1 MKFKFIC
8 LLCLSLI
15 FLFSSCI
22 ADTQNA
28 PPPKTSVAFSTEG
41 TTQHSTIEE
50 ETHLQT
56 SSASEQT
63 PTQITWTDD
72 DLIPFEIGCIQGW
85 DMLLIRWGDVIEN
98 NRYSYP
104 VQYDYINNK
113 PIYEIDLIAVKIEIV
128 DMLSIKNQYLSYE
141 TLKWVWIPVS
151 ELDRVTKGECAII
164 LPFSIDLDNKIGVI
178 SPDLAVNHNYTTNII
193 PITDGKLQ
201 LQKDETQI
209 WSNEIKVLFDFNR
222 WAKESGIDV
231 PVFEDGMALS
241 QFKETIQYILT
252 YR

>member
-1 MKFKFIC
+1 
-8 LLCLSLI
+8 
-15 FLFSSCI
+15 
-22 ADTQNA
+22 
-28 PPPKTSVAFSTEG
+28 
-41 TTQHSTIEE
+41 
-50 ETHLQT
+50 
-56 SSASEQT
+56 
-63 PTQITWTDD
+63 
-72 DLIPFEIGCIQGW
+72 
-85 DMLLIRWGDVIEN
+85 MLLIRWGDVIEN

-128 DMLSIKNQYLSYE
+128 DMLSIENQYLSYE
-141 TLKWVWIPVS
+141 TLKWVWISVS

-201 LQKDETQI
+201 LQKEETQI

-231 PVFEDGMALS
+231 PVFEDRMALS

>member
-1 MKFKFIC
+1 MKFKFIR

-98 NRYSYP
+98 NRYSYS
-104 VQYDYINNK
+104 VHYDYVNNK
-113 PIYEIDLIAVKIEIV
+113 PIYEIDLIAVKIEII
-128 DMLSIKNQYLSYE
+128 DTLNTEGQYLPYE
-141 TLKWVWIPVS
+141 TLKWVWLPVS
-151 ELDRVTKGECAII
+151 DLDMVTKGECAII
-164 LPFSIDLDNKIGVI
+164 LPFFIDLSDNFVWHF
-178 SPDLAVNHNYTTNII
+178 LLNHL
-193 PITDGKLQ
+193 ITH
-201 LQKDETQI
+201 
-209 WSNEIKVLFDFNR
+209 F
-222 WAKESGIDV
+222 
-231 PVFEDGMALS
+231 
-241 QFKETIQYILT
+241 
-252 YR
+252 